1 MSSTSVEAAW
11 ATGLKR
17 PWFDQLA
24 REGLLGRLRRL
35 REGTLVVADRGETER
50 FGTSAEGSVDASME
64 VHHPRFYRRIATGGS
79 LGAAEAFLDGDWTCP
94 DLAAL
99 FRLLIRNPQVTSG
112 MDSGWARGAAW
123 LSRAAHV
130 LRLNT
135 RTGSRRNI
143 EAHYDLGND
152 FFRLFLDETM
162 MYSSGIFPTPE
173 STLYE
178 GSVEKLERIC
188 RQLNLSPQDHVLE
201 IGTGWGGFALHAA
214 REFGCRVTSTTI
226 SQAQFE
232 FARERI
238 RAAGLENRVTL
249 LREDYR
255 DLTGTYDKL
264 VSIEMIEAVGH
275 QFFDTFFRHCSARLK
290 PDGLMLL
297 QGIVMNEQGY
307 TAYLRS
313 VDFIQ
318 KYIFPGGCLPS
329 VLALG
334 AAAARGTDMRLVRV
348 DDFAAHYARTLHLW
362 RERFRD
368 ALDEIRALGFSERFL
383 RTWDYYFCYCE
394 AAFEE
399 RYIGVVQMLFAK
411 PGSRY
416 DAHFGHR
423 HPAERTQ

>member
-1 MSSTSVEAAW
+1 MNSTSVEASW
-11 ATGLKR
+11 AVAPKR
-17 PWFDQLA
+17 RWLDQFA
-24 REGLLGRLRRL
+24 REALLGRLQRMRQ
-35 REGTLVVADRGETER
+35 GTLVVADRGETKR
-50 FGTSAEGSVDASME
+50 FGTLSEGCVDASVE
-64 VHHPRFYRRIATGGS
+64 VHHARFYRRIAASGS

-94 DLAAL
+94 DLTAL
-99 FRLLIRNPQVTSG
+99 FRLLIRNPQVIG
-112 MDSGWARGAAW
+112 GLDRGWARCASW
-123 LSRAAHV
+123 LSRTAHW
-130 LRLNT
+130 LRRNT

-143 EAHYDLGND
+143 EAHYDLGNE

-162 MYSSGIFPTPE
+162 MYSSGIFPNTE
-173 STLYE
+173 STLHE

-188 RQLNLSPQDHVLE
+188 RQLDLRPRDHVLE

-214 REFGCRVTSTTI
+214 REFGCRVTTTTI

-232 FARERI
+232 FASERI
-238 RAAGLENRVTL
+238 RAAGLEDRVTL
-249 LREDYR
+249 LRDDYR

-275 QFFDTFFRHCSARLK
+275 RFFDTFFRHCGARLK

-307 TAYLRS
+307 AAYLRS

-329 VLALG
+329 VLSLG
-334 AAAARGTDMRLVRV
+334 KAAAQVTDMRLVRV

-362 RERFRD
+362 RDRFRD
-368 ALDEIRALGFSERFL
+368 ALDEVRALGFSERFL
-383 RTWDYYFCYCE
+383 RMWEYYFCYCE

-411 PGSRY
+411 PESRF
-416 DAHFGHR
+416 DVHLNF
-423 HPAERTQ
+423 PQLAERT